1 MKTSTFDFTIDK
13 GVRERANAVLAA
25 KGRTMARALRAMM
38 AIGMRERRLP
48 FGISR
53 AHALAGVGMSREAAR
68 QLGIP
73 KDGTD
78 GSTGVTCG
86 VTLKVEPEE
95 RELILEWC
103 DSLCITP
110 NALVRAYTAQIS
122 YELRI
127 PLNN

>member
-25 KGRTMARALRAMM
+25 KGMTMARAMM

>member
-25 KGRTMARALRAMM
+25 KGMTMARALRAMM
-38 AIGMRERRLP
+38 ASGMRERRLP

-68 QLGIP
+68 QLGIT

-78 GSTGVTCG
+78 GSTGVTSG
-86 VTLKVEPEE
+86 EPLKVEPEE
-95 RELILEWC
+95 RE
-103 DSLCITP
+103 
-110 NALVRAYTAQIS
+110 QI
-122 YELRI
+122 
-127 PLNN
+127 